1 MLLYRRLPCKT
12 FRSWAVQDGQDLEII
27 TILSGQTKLNIIHAL
42 KSCEESKFFYILF
55 CFCIYFSIPCMFFH
69 FFPFPHMLFPFFFS
83 KLSSLFFYFLF
94 LCFFFQNYFY
104 QFYFFTIKL
113 VDNLTL

>member
-27 TILSGQTKLNIIHAL
+27 TIRTGQTKLNIIHAL
-42 KSCEESKFFYILF
+42 KSSEESNFFYIFF

-69 FFPFPHMLFPFFFS
+69 FFPHVF
-83 KLSSLFFYFLF
+83 SLFFFFKIIFFIFLF
-94 LCFFFQNYFY
+94 FVFMFFFQNYFC